1 MNLTGSVNLL
11 KLEKAG
17 IATIKNKKC
26 VVIPIEE
33 NDLYVSMDENL
44 KAKAVYLNLILM
56 SVESRANTAI
66 PITANNTYQ
75 SSIRMRTRQKQKPS
89 QKFTWETSSL
99 MNLRVPGMLRLRWM
113 HHPYRPTG
121 RRPPVLMCNL

>member
-113 HHPYRPTG
+113 HHPYRLTG
-121 RRPPVLMCNL
+121 KTTSRSNV

>member
-33 NDLYVSMDENL
+33 NDLYEGL
-44 KAKAVYLNLILM
+44 L
-56 SVESRANTAI
+56 
-66 PITANNTYQ
+66 
-75 SSIRMRTRQKQKPS
+75 
-89 QKFTWETSSL
+89 
-99 MNLRVPGMLRLRWM
+99 GRLQ
-113 HHPYRPTG
+113 T
-121 RRPPVLMCNL
+121 L

>member
-1 MNLTGSVNLL
+1 MNLTGNVNLL

-44 KAKAVYLNLILM
+44 KAKAVYLNVNIN
-56 SVESRANTAI
+56 ER
-66 PITANNTYQ
+66 
-75 SSIRMRTRQKQKPS
+75 REPS
-89 QKFTWETSSL
+89 QYGNTHYCKQYLSKQYKDANKAEA
-99 MNLRVPGMLRLRWM
+99 
-113 HHPYRPTG
+113 
-121 RRPPVLMCNL
+121 

>member
-121 RRPPVLMCNL
+121 KMTSRSDV

>member
-11 KLEKAG
+11 KLEKVG

-44 KAKAVYLNLILM
+44 KAKAVYLNVNINERREP
-56 SVESRANTAI
+56 SQYG
-66 PITANNTYQ
+66 NTYQ

-89 QKFTWETSSL
+89 QRFTWGISSL
-99 MNLRVPGMLRLRWM
+99 MSLRVPGMPQLRWM

-121 RRPPVLMCNL
+121 KMTFHSDV

>member
-44 KAKAVYLNLILM
+44 KAKAVYLNVNIN
-56 SVESRANTAI
+56 ER
-66 PITANNTYQ
+66 
-75 SSIRMRTRQKQKPS
+75 REPS
-89 QKFTWETSSL
+89 QYGNTHYCKQYLSKQYKDANKAEAEAKSKVYLGISSL
-99 MNLRVPGMLRLRWM
+99 MNLRVPGMPQLRWKRQ
-113 HHPYRPTG
+113 PYRPTG
-121 RRPPVLMCNL
+121 KTTSRSDV

>member
-1 MNLTGSVNLL
+1 MNLTGSIDLL
-11 KLEKAG
+11 KLEKVG

-44 KAKAVYLNLILM
+44 KAKAVYLKLILM

-89 QKFTWETSSL
+89 QRFTWETSSL
-99 MNLRVPGMLRLRWM
+99 MSLRVPGMPQLRWKRQ
-113 HHPYRPTG
+113 PYRPTG
-121 RRPPVLMCNL
+121 KTTSRSDV

>member
-33 NDLYVSMDENL
+33 NDLCVSIDENL
-44 KAKAVYLNLILM
+44 KAKAVYLNVNIN
-56 SVESRANTAI
+56 ER
-66 PITANNTYQ
+66 
-75 SSIRMRTRQKQKPS
+75 REPS
-89 QKFTWETSSL
+89 QYGNTHYCKQYLSKQYKDANKAEAEAKSKVSWETSSL

-113 HHPYRPTG
+113 HHPYRLTG
-121 RRPPVLMCNL
+121 KTTSRSNV

>member
-33 NDLYVSMDENL
+33 NDLYVIMDENQ
-44 KAKAVYLNLILM
+44 KAKAVYLNVNIN
-56 SVESRANTAI
+56 ER
-66 PITANNTYQ
+66 
-75 SSIRMRTRQKQKPS
+75 REPS
-89 QKFTWETSSL
+89 QYGNTHYCKQYL
-99 MNLRVPGMLRLRWM
+99 
-113 HHPYRPTG
+113 
-121 RRPPVLMCNL
+121 

>member
-1 MNLTGSVNLL
+1 MNLTGNVNLL

-44 KAKAVYLNLILM
+44 KAKAVYLNVNIN
-56 SVESRANTAI
+56 ESRANTAI

-89 QKFTWETSSL
+89 QRFTWETSSL
-99 MNLRVPGMLRLRWM
+99 MSLRVPGMPQLRWK
-113 HHPYRPTG
+113 RLLC
-121 RRPPVLMCNL
+121 RLMMIHSHFRI